1 MSGAKAQKRWVSSS
15 DRLRT
20 MLLSQTRHKSVAL
33 TGQQLGP
40 HAAVAC
46 PF

>member
-20 MLLSQTRHKSVAL
+20 TLLSQTRHKSVAL
-33 TGQQLGP
+33 SGQKLAR
-40 HAAVAC
+40 HAAAAC